1 MPAVV
6 VVVVVDSSIFA
17 LGSFLVDKCRFKDG
31 DPPIVEECVPAL
43 SVELDAQEEC
53 CEFSR

>member
-1 MPAVV
+1 MLVV
-6 VVVVVDSSIFA
+6 VTESSIFVVA
-17 LGSFLVDKCRFKDG
+17 SFLVDKCKFKDG

-43 SVELDAQEEC
+43 LSVELDAQEEC